1 MSYIHPSAIIYPN
14 VTIEEGAYI
23 GPGCII
29 GCPPEI
35 VRFDGEGKGVY
46 ISTGVRLEKMVV
58 IDGGSEYQTYL
69 GVDVFVMSQ
78 VHIGHDCFI
87 GHRATIA
94 AGATLAGHVKVDPY
108 AFIGI
113 NAAIHQH
120 QIIGMGAMIGAGS
133 VVPKRTINSM
143 IMPFQTFV
151 GVPARYIDYNKVGI
165 ERNGFSMADVNE
177 ATEQYLEEFGI
188 KSVK

>member
-1 MSYIHPSAIIYPN
+1 MTIHPSAIIYPN
-14 VTIEEGAYI
+14 VIVEEGAYI

-35 VRFDGEGKGVY
+35 TGFEGQNKGV
-46 ISTGVRLEKMVV
+46 IICSGARLEKMVV
-58 IDGGSEYQTYL
+58 VDGGSKMKTL
-69 GVDVFVMSQ
+69 IGMNTFIMSQ

-94 AGATLAGHVKVDPY
+94 AGATLAGHVQVDPY

-133 VVPKRTINSM
+133 FVPKRTINSM

-151 GVPARYIDYNKVGI
+151 GVPARYIGYNKVGI

-188 KSVK
+188 KSAQ

>member
-1 MSYIHPSAIIYPN
+1 MIHPSAIIYPN
-14 VTIEEGAYI
+14 VIIEDGAYI

-35 VRFDGEGKGVY
+35 RGYDQKNAGVVIRKGA
-46 ISTGVRLEKMVV
+46 RLEKMVV
-58 IDGGSEYQTYL
+58 VDAGSGSQATVIDSNA
-69 GVDVFVMSQ
+69 FIMSQ

-87 GHRATIA
+87 SRHVTIA
-94 AGATLAGHVKVDPY
+94 AGATLAGHVKVDPR

-133 VVPKRTINSM
+133 VVTKRSINTM
-143 IMPFQTFV
+143 IMPFQTWV
-151 GVPARYIDYNKVGI
+151 GVPARYIGYNKVGI
-165 ERNGFSMADVNE
+165 TRGGYSMADVNQ
-177 ATEQYLEEFGI
+177 ATEIYMEEYPLQI
-188 KSVK
+188 S